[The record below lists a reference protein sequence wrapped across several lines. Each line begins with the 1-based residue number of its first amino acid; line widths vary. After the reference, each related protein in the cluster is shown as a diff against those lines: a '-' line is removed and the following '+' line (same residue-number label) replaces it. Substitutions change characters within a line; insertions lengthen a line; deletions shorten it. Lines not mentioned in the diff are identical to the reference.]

1 MMETAAEQALRDAIE
16 KLYDVFAV
24 YPLNAPVTGCP
35 HCTTPEDYA
44 RLESKPLRELTG
56 ADLRLYAEKA
66 LTTWGGID
74 DFKHFLPRLFE
85 LIAWYGY
92 GSSVDPQIVFGK
104 LPYSKSNGEIWSEA
118 EQQAIESFCLAWWQ
132 TTLDNYSN
140 PPMEGYSCL
149 ECIGQCVDD
158 LSPFLTMWQNDASI
172 SAFHHLADIVNLG
185 NYIATNA
192 DDAFEDQEN
201 PQDKQIGDWL
211 LDPQTERALEAA
223 FFRYANE
230 PQSQEND
237 ELLAQLSQAAEKL
250 HQFSESAQ

>member
-1 MMETAAEQALRDAIE
+1 METVATQTLGDAIE

-44 RLESKPLRELTG
+44 RLESKPLRELTDD
-56 ADLRLYAEKA
+56 DLRKYASKA
-66 LTTWGGID
+66 LTTWGGVE

-132 TTLDNYSN
+132 TTLDSYGN

-158 LSPFLTMWQNDASI
+158 LSPFLTVWRNDTSL
-172 SAFHHLADIVNLG
+172 SALRHIVDFVDYGSYITINSDNALG
-185 NYIATNA
+185 N
-192 DDAFEDQEN
+192 QEGS
-201 PQDKQIGDWL
+201 QDKQIAAWL
-211 LDPQTERALEAA
+211 LDPQTKDALEVA
-223 FFRYANE
+223 FSRYANE
-230 PQSQEND
+230 PQSQETD
-237 ELLAQLSQAAEKL
+237 EILAQLSDAIEKL
-250 HQFSESAQ
+250 QR